1 MTIKWTNG
9 WEVINFTINDN
20 QYHGF
25 IKVTKK
31 GEITIEA
38 KSDIDCRP
46 LDKIIVNSY
55 QNLIVQ
61 KITITQ
67 SRAELHCI
75 QDDTGELKKAIQ
87 TKKKLKKALGDE
99 NDDSEQIQG

>member
-1 MTIKWTNG
+1 MRNYGIKWTNG

-20 QYHGF
+20 SYHGF

-31 GEITIEA
+31 GEITIECR
-38 KSDIDCRP
+38 KDVDCRP
-46 LDKIIVNSY
+46 LDKVIVDSY

-61 KITITQ
+61 KILITT

-75 QDDTGELKKAIQ
+75 KDDKENLKSQYKQ
-87 TKKKLKKALGDE
+87 RKTKK
-99 NDDSEQIQG
+99 STRR

>member
-46 LDKIIVNSY
+46 LDKVVVNSY

-61 KITITQ
+61 KITITA
-67 SRAELHCI
+67 SRAEITCI
-75 QDDTGELKKAIQ
+75 KDTGELKKAIQ
-87 TKKKLKKALGDE
+87 TKRKLKKALGE
-99 NDDSEQIQG
+99 DDDNT

>member
-46 LDKIIVNSY
+46 LDKVVVNSY

-61 KITITQ
+61 KITIMQ

-75 QDDTGELKKAIQ
+75 TDTGELKKAIH
-87 TKKKLKKALGDE
+87 TKRKLKKALGE
-99 NDDSEQIQG
+99 DDDNTQ

>member
-1 MTIKWTNG
+1 MEIKWTNG

-31 GEITIEA
+31 GEITIECT
-38 KSDIDCRP
+38 KDVDCRP
-46 LDKIIVNSY
+46 LDKILVNSY

-75 QDDTGELKKAIQ
+75 VDTGELKKAIQ
-87 TKKKLKKALGDE
+87 TKKKLKKALGE
-99 NDDSEQIQG
+99 DDDNT

>member
-46 LDKIIVNSY
+46 LDKVVVNSY

-61 KITITQ
+61 KITITS
-67 SRAELHCI
+67 SRAEITCI
-75 QDDTGELKKAIQ
+75 TDTGELKKAIQ
-87 TKKKLKKALGDE
+87 TKRKLKKALGE
-99 NDDSEQIQG
+99 DDDNTQ

>member
-1 MTIKWTNG
+1 MEYKWTNG

-46 LDKIIVNSY
+46 LDKVVVNSY

-61 KITITQ
+61 KITITA
-67 SRAELHCI
+67 SRAEITCI
-75 QDDTGELKKAIQ
+75 QDNAGELKKAIQ
-87 TKKKLKKALGDE
+87 TKKKLKKALGDDNE
-99 NDDSEQIQG
+99 PIQG

>member
-9 WEVINFTINDN
+9 WEVINFTIRDN

-75 QDDTGELKKAIQ
+75 TDTGELKKAIQ
-87 TKKKLKKALGDE
+87 TKKKLKKALGDDNE
-99 NDDSEQIQG
+99 PIQG

>member
-1 MTIKWTNG
+1 MEIKWTNG
-9 WEVINFTINDN
+9 WEVINFTVNDN

-38 KSDIDCRP
+38 KSDVDCRP
-46 LDKIIVNSY
+46 LDKIILNSY

-67 SRAELHCI
+67 SRAEITCI
-75 QDDTGELKKAIQ
+75 TDTGELKKAIH
-87 TKKKLKKALGDE
+87 TKRKLKKALGD
-99 NDDSEQIQG
+99 DDDNTQ

>member
-46 LDKIIVNSY
+46 LDKVVVNSY

-61 KITITQ
+61 KITIMQ

-75 QDDTGELKKAIQ
+75 QDTGELKKAIH
-87 TKKKLKKALGDE
+87 TKRKLKKALGE
-99 NDDSEQIQG
+99 DDDNT

>member
-1 MTIKWTNG
+1 MEYKWTNG

-25 IKVTKK
+25 IKVTRK

-46 LDKIIVNSY
+46 LDRIIVNSY

-75 QDDTGELKKAIQ
+75 VDGTGELKKAIQ
-87 TKKKLKKALGDE
+87 TKKKLKKALGD
-99 NDDSEQIQG
+99 DDEPTQG

>member
-9 WEVINFTINDN
+9 WEVINFTVNDN

-38 KSDIDCRP
+38 KSDVDCRP

-61 KITITQ
+61 KITITS

-75 QDDTGELKKAIQ
+75 ADTGELKKAIQ
-87 TKKKLKKALGDE
+87 TKRKLKKALGED
-99 NDDSEQIQG
+99 NDNTQ

>member
-1 MTIKWTNG
+1 MEYKWTNG
-9 WEVINFTINDN
+9 WQVINFTINDN

-31 GEITIEA
+31 GEITIECR
-38 KSDIDCRP
+38 KDVDCRP
-46 LDKIIVNSY
+46 LDEVVVDSY

-67 SRAELHCI
+67 SRAELICI
-75 QDDTGELKKAIQ
+75 KDEKDELKKSIQ
-87 TKKKLKKALGDE
+87 TKKKLKKALGEEDE
-99 NDDSEQIQG
+99 SI

>member
-75 QDDTGELKKAIQ
+75 VDTGELKKAIQ
-87 TKKKLKKALGDE
+87 TKKKLKKALGE
-99 NDDSEQIQG
+99 DDDNTQ

>member
-1 MTIKWTNG
+1 MEYKWTNG

-46 LDKIIVNSY
+46 LDKVIVNSY

-61 KITITQ
+61 KITIMQ

-75 QDDTGELKKAIQ
+75 QDTGELKKAIH
-87 TKKKLKKALGDE
+87 TKRKLKKALGE
-99 NDDSEQIQG
+99 DDDNTQ

>member
-1 MTIKWTNG
+1 MEYKWTNG

-38 KSDIDCRP
+38 KNDIDCRP

-75 QDDTGELKKAIQ
+75 VDTGELKKAIQ
-87 TKKKLKKALGDE
+87 TKKKLKKALGD
-99 NDDSEQIQG
+99 DDEPTQG

>member
-1 MTIKWTNG
+1 MEYKWTNG

-38 KSDIDCRP
+38 KNDIDCRP

-75 QDDTGELKKAIQ
+75 VDTGELKKAIQ
-87 TKKKLKKALGDE
+87 TKKKLKKALGD
-99 NDDSEQIQG
+99 DDEPIQR

>member
-1 MTIKWTNG
+1 MVYKWTNG
-9 WEVINFTINDN
+9 WQVINFTINDN
-20 QYHGF
+20 SYHGF

-31 GEITIEA
+31 GEITIECR
-38 KSDIDCRP
+38 KDVDCRP

-75 QDDTGELKKAIQ
+75 VDDTGELKKAIQ
-87 TKKKLKKALGDE
+87 TKRKLKKVLGDE
-99 NDDSEQIQG
+99 NEPIQG

>member
-1 MTIKWTNG
+1 MEIKWTNG

-75 QDDTGELKKAIQ
+75 VDTGELKKAIQ
-87 TKKKLKKALGDE
+87 TKKKLKKALGE
-99 NDDSEQIQG
+99 DDDNTQ

>member
-9 WEVINFTINDN
+9 WEVINFTIKDN

-46 LDKIIVNSY
+46 LDKVVVNSY

-61 KITITQ
+61 KITIME

-75 QDDTGELKKAIQ
+75 QDTGELKKSID

-99 NDDSEQIQG
+99 NDDTKQIQG

>member
-1 MTIKWTNG
+1 MEIKWTNG
-9 WEVINFTINDN
+9 WEVINFTVNDN

-38 KSDIDCRP
+38 KSDVDCRP
-46 LDKIIVNSY
+46 LDKIILNSY

-61 KITITQ
+61 KITITA
-67 SRAELHCI
+67 SRAEITCI
-75 QDDTGELKKAIQ
+75 QDNTGELKKAIQ

-99 NDDSEQIQG
+99 NDNSEQVQG

>member
-31 GEITIEA
+31 GEITIECR
-38 KSDIDCRP
+38 KDVDCRP
-46 LDKIIVNSY
+46 LDKVVVDSY

-67 SRAELHCI
+67 SRAELICI
-75 QDDTGELKKAIQ
+75 KDEKDELKKSIQ
-87 TKKKLKKALGDE
+87 TKKKLKKALGE
-99 NDDSEQIQG
+99 DDDNT

>member
-1 MTIKWTNG
+1 MEYKWTNG

-46 LDKIIVNSY
+46 LDKIIVYSY

-75 QDDTGELKKAIQ
+75 VDTGELKKAIQ
-87 TKKKLKKALGDE
+87 TKKKLKKALGD
-99 NDDSEQIQG
+99 DDEPI

>member
-1 MTIKWTNG
+1 MEYKWTNG

-75 QDDTGELKKAIQ
+75 VDTGELKKAIQ
-87 TKKKLKKALGDE
+87 TKKKLKKALGDN
-99 NDDSEQIQG
+99 NDDTQ

>member
-46 LDKIIVNSY
+46 LDKVVVNSY

-61 KITITQ
+61 KITITA
-67 SRAELHCI
+67 SRAEITCI
-75 QDDTGELKKAIQ
+75 QDTGELKKAIH
-87 TKKKLKKALGDE
+87 TKKKLKKALGE
-99 NDDSEQIQG
+99 DDDNT

>member
-1 MTIKWTNG
+1 MAIEWTNG
-9 WEVINFTINDN
+9 WQVINFTINDN

-31 GEITIEA
+31 GEITIECR
-38 KSDIDCRP
+38 KDVDCRP
-46 LDKIIVNSY
+46 LDKVIVDSY

-61 KITITQ
+61 KILITT

-75 QDDTGELKKAIQ
+75 KDDTGELKKSIQ
-87 TKKKLKKALGDE
+87 TKRKLKKALGDD
-99 NDDSEQIQG
+99 NDNTQ

>member
-1 MTIKWTNG
+1 MEIKWTNG
-9 WEVINFTINDN
+9 WEVINFTIKDN

-31 GEITIEA
+31 GEITIECT
-38 KSDIDCRP
+38 KDVDCRP
-46 LDKIIVNSY
+46 LDKVVVDSY

-67 SRAELHCI
+67 SRAELICI
-75 QDDTGELKKAIQ
+75 KDEKDELKKSIQ
-87 TKKKLKKALGDE
+87 TKKKLKKALGEKDE
-99 NDDSEQIQG
+99 SI

>member
-9 WEVINFTINDN
+9 WEVINFTVNDN

-46 LDKIIVNSY
+46 LDKVIVNSY

-75 QDDTGELKKAIQ
+75 QDTGELKKSID

-99 NDDSEQIQG
+99 NDDT

>member
-1 MTIKWTNG
+1 MAIEWTNG
-9 WEVINFTINDN
+9 WKVINFEINDN

-31 GEITIEA
+31 GEITIECR
-38 KSDIDCRP
+38 KDVDCRP
-46 LDKIIVNSY
+46 LDKVVVDSY

-67 SRAELHCI
+67 SRAELICI
-75 QDDTGELKKAIQ
+75 KDEKDELKKSIQ
-87 TKKKLKKALGDE
+87 TKKKLKKALGEKDE
-99 NDDSEQIQG
+99 SI